1 MGFDEGEDAEELG
14 DAPGLGTGAA
24 GLVGGVAHDAFGEL
38 GDAVLVDEVLGGG
51 EDGVGDGPRGLAVEA
66 EEGLGVEREGEGPAG
81 AVVVGGLVAARTD
94 SARALS
100 SLRRPRVTA

>member
-14 DAPGLGTGAA
+14 DAPSLGAGAA
-24 GLVGGVAHDAFGEL
+24 GLVGGVAHDALGEL

-51 EDGVGDGPRGLAVEA
+51 EDGAGDGARGLAVEA

-81 AVVVGGLVAARTD
+81 ADLCAGE
-94 SARALS
+94 
-100 SLRRPRVTA
+100 